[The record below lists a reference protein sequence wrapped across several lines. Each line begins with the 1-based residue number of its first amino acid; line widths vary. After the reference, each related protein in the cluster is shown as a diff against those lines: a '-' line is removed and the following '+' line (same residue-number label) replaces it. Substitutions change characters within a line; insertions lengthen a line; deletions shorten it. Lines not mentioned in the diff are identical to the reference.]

1 MIGHVILI
9 IIGFALLIKGA
20 DLLVIGAS
28 RIAKKFNIPEIIIG
42 LTVVA
47 IGTSLPELVVSTT
60 SALTGHSDIA
70 LGNVVG
76 SNISNLFL
84 ILGACSIIK
93 PLVFKK
99 ETIFMENPFVILIT
113 GLLFFL
119 CLNNGGTQIS
129 RLEGALLL
137 LLCIIF
143 ILYNII
149 MAKRGEKEENNEKIE
164 SSNLEGQ
171 AVETIKEEPKQIDTY
186 KAILFIVLGILTLKY
201 GGDFVVDNAVVI
213 AAAMGISEKLI
224 SLTIVAISTSLPELI
239 TSMTA
244 TFKGEADLAIGN
256 IVGSQTFNILL
267 ILGASSILSPIA
279 YTASY
284 NRDMVLLLTGSIVFA
299 LFPFIGEKNKMTR
312 ENGIL
317 FVIVYIVYMV
327 NIIMGN

>member
-1 MIGHVILI
+1 MIGNIILI

-20 DLLVIGAS
+20 DLLVLGAS
-28 RIAKKFNIPEIIIG
+28 RIARKFNIPEIIIG

-84 ILGACSIIK
+84 ILGACSIIR
-93 PLVFKK
+93 PLKFKK
-99 ETIFMENPFVILIT
+99 ETIFLENPFVIIIT

-119 CLNNGGTQIS
+119 CANNGGIEIS
-129 RLEGALLL
+129 RIEGGILL
-137 LLCIIF
+137 LLCVIF
-143 ILYNII
+143 ILYNVI
-149 MAKRGEKEENNEKIE
+149 MAKRGNTEDSNNE
-164 SSNLEGQ
+164 
-171 AVETIKEEPKQIDTY
+171 ETQEIKEEPKQIDTY
-186 KAILFIVLGILTLKY
+186 KAILFIVLGIISLKY

-213 AAAMGISEKLI
+213 AQAMGISEKLI

-239 TSMTA
+239 TSITA
-244 TFKGEADLAIGN
+244 TIKGETDLAIGN

-267 ILGASSILSPIA
+267 ILGTSSLLTPIA
-279 YTASY
+279 YSASY
-284 NRDMVLLLTGSIVFA
+284 NKDMVLLLAGSIVFA
-299 LFPFIGEKNKMTR
+299 LFPFTGEKNKMTR

-317 FVIVYIVYMV
+317 FVIVYIVYMI
-327 NIIMGN
+327 NIVIAN

>member
-1 MIGHVILI
+1 MIGNIILI

-20 DLLVIGAS
+20 DLLVLGAS

-93 PLVFKK
+93 PLKFKK
-99 ETIFMENPFVILIT
+99 ETIFLENPFVIIVT

-119 CLNNGGTQIS
+119 CLNNGGLEIS
-129 RLEGALLL
+129 RIEGGILL
-137 LLCIIF
+137 LLCVIF
-143 ILYNII
+143 ILYNVI
-149 MAKRGEKEENNEKIE
+149 MAKRGETDEGNNEE
-164 SSNLEGQ
+164 SQ
-171 AVETIKEEPKQIDTY
+171 KIKEEPKQIDTY
-186 KAILFIVLGILTLKY
+186 KAILFIVLGIISLKY
-201 GGDFVVDNAVVI
+201 GGDFVVYNAVVI
-213 AAAMGISEKLI
+213 YQAMGISEKLI

-239 TSMTA
+239 TSITA
-244 TFKGEADLAIGN
+244 TIKGETDLAIGN

-267 ILGASSILSPIA
+267 ILGTSSLLSPIA
-279 YTASY
+279 YSASY
-284 NRDMVLLLTGSIVFA
+284 NKDMVLLLAGSIVFA
-299 LFPFIGEKNKMTR
+299 LFPFTGEKKKMTR

-317 FVIVYIVYMV
+317 FVIVYIVYMI
-327 NIIMGN
+327 NIIIAN

>member
-1 MIGHVILI
+1 MIGNIILI

-20 DLLVIGAS
+20 DLLVVGAS
-28 RIAKKFNIPEIIIG
+28 KIAKKFNIPEIIIG

-76 SNISNLFL
+76 SNMANLFL
-84 ILGACSIIK
+84 ILGVCSIIR
-93 PLVFKK
+93 PLKFKK
-99 ETIFMENPFVILIT
+99 ETIFFENPFVIVIT

-119 CLNNGGTQIS
+119 CLNNGGVQIT
-129 RLEGALLL
+129 RIEGGILL

-149 MAKRGEKEENNEKIE
+149 MAKRGKKTEEGEEI
-164 SSNLEGQ
+164 Q
-171 AVETIKEEPKQIDTY
+171 QDPEEPSKIDMY
-186 KAILFIVLGILTLKY
+186 KSILFIVLGILGLKY

-213 AAAMGISEKLI
+213 AQAIGISEKLI

-239 TSMTA
+239 TSVTA
-244 TFKGEADLAIGN
+244 TIKGETDLAIGN

-267 ILGASSILSPIA
+267 ILGVSSLLTPIGYA
-279 YTASY
+279 PSY
-284 NRDMVLLLTGSIVFA
+284 NKDLVLLLAGSTVFA

-317 FVIVYIVYMV
+317 FTIVYIVYMI
-327 NIIMGN
+327 NIIMAN

>member
-1 MIGHVILI
+1 MIGNIILI

-20 DLLVIGAS
+20 DLLVVGAS
-28 RIAKKFNIPEIIIG
+28 KIAKKFNIPEIIIG

-76 SNISNLFL
+76 SNIANLFL
-84 ILGACSIIK
+84 ILGVCSIIR
-93 PLVFKK
+93 PLKFKK
-99 ETIFMENPFVILIT
+99 ETIRIENPFVIIVT
-113 GLLFFL
+113 SLLFFL
-119 CLNNGGTQIS
+119 CLNNGGTQIT
-129 RLEGALLL
+129 RLEGGILL
-137 LLCIIF
+137 LLCVIF

-149 MAKRGEKEENNEKIE
+149 MAKRGEKPEEGEEI
-164 SSNLEGQ
+164 Q
-171 AVETIKEEPKQIDTY
+171 QDPEEPSKIDMY
-186 KAILFIVLGILTLKY
+186 KSILFIVLGILGLKY

-213 AAAMGISEKLI
+213 AQAIGISEKLI

-239 TSMTA
+239 TSVTA
-244 TFKGEADLAIGN
+244 TIKGETDLAIGN

-267 ILGASSILSPIA
+267 ILGVSSLLTPIGYA
-279 YTASY
+279 PSY
-284 NRDMVLLLTGSIVFA
+284 NKDLVLLLAGSTVFA

-317 FVIVYIVYMV
+317 FTIVYIVYMI
-327 NIIMGN
+327 NIIMAN

>member
-1 MIGHVILI
+1 MIGNIILI

-20 DLLVIGAS
+20 DLLVVGAS
-28 RIAKKFNIPEIIIG
+28 KIAKKFNIPEIIIG

-76 SNISNLFL
+76 SNLANLFL
-84 ILGACSIIK
+84 ILGVCSIIR
-93 PLVFKK
+93 PLKFKK
-99 ETIFMENPFVILIT
+99 ETIFFENPFVIVIT

-119 CLNNGGTQIS
+119 CLNNGGIQIT
-129 RLEGALLL
+129 RLEGGILL

-149 MAKRGEKEENNEKIE
+149 MAKRGEKTEDGEEI
-164 SSNLEGQ
+164 Q
-171 AVETIKEEPKQIDTY
+171 QDPEEPSSIDMY
-186 KAILFIVLGILTLKY
+186 KSILFIVLGIIGLKY

-213 AAAMGISEKLI
+213 AQAIGISEKLI

-239 TSMTA
+239 TSVTA
-244 TFKGEADLAIGN
+244 TIKGETDLAIGN
-256 IVGSQTFNILL
+256 IVGSQIFNILL
-267 ILGASSILSPIA
+267 ILGASSLLSPIGYA
-279 YTASY
+279 PSY
-284 NRDMVLLLTGSIVFA
+284 NKDMVLLLAGSIVFA

-317 FVIVYIVYMV
+317 FTIVYVVYMI
-327 NIIMGN
+327 NIIMAN

>member
-1 MIGHVILI
+1 MIGNIILI

-20 DLLVIGAS
+20 DLLVLGAS

-76 SNISNLFL
+76 SNIANLFL

-93 PLVFKK
+93 PLKFKK
-99 ETIFMENPFVILIT
+99 ETIFFENPFVIIIT

-119 CLNNGGTQIS
+119 CLNNDGTQIS
-129 RLEGALLL
+129 RIEGGILL

-143 ILYNII
+143 ILYNVI
-149 MAKRGEKEENNEKIE
+149 MAKRGEKPEEGEEIQ
-164 SSNLEGQ
+164 Q
-171 AVETIKEEPKQIDTY
+171 APEEPNQIDTY
-186 KAILFIVLGILTLKY
+186 KAILYIVLGIIALKY
-201 GGDFVVDNAVVI
+201 GGDFVVDNAVAI
-213 AAAMGISEKLI
+213 AQAIGISEKLI
-224 SLTIVAISTSLPELI
+224 SLTIVAVSTSLPELI
-239 TSMTA
+239 TSITA
-244 TFKGEADLAIGN
+244 TRKGETDLAIGN

-267 ILGASSILSPIA
+267 ILGMSSILSPIA

-284 NRDMVLLLTGSIVFA
+284 NRDMVLLLAGSIVFA
-299 LFPFIGEKNKMTR
+299 LFPFIGEKHKMTR

-317 FVIVYIVYMV
+317 FVIVYIVYMI
-327 NIIMGN
+327 NIVMGA

>member
-1 MIGHVILI
+1 MIGNIILI

-20 DLLVIGAS
+20 DLLVVGAS
-28 RIAKKFNIPEIIIG
+28 KIAKKFNIPEIIIG

-76 SNISNLFL
+76 SNIANLFL
-84 ILGACSIIK
+84 ILGVCSIIR
-93 PLVFKK
+93 PLKFKK
-99 ETIFMENPFVILIT
+99 ETIRIENPFVIAIT
-113 GLLFFL
+113 GLLFFV
-119 CLNNGGTQIS
+119 CLNNDGTQIT
-129 RLEGALLL
+129 RLEGGILL

-149 MAKRGEKEENNEKIE
+149 MAKRGEKTEDGEEI
-164 SSNLEGQ
+164 Q
-171 AVETIKEEPKQIDTY
+171 QDPEEPSSIDMY
-186 KAILFIVLGILTLKY
+186 KSILFIVLGIIGLKY

-213 AAAMGISEKLI
+213 AQAIGISEKLI

-239 TSMTA
+239 TSVTA
-244 TFKGEADLAIGN
+244 TIKGETDLAIGN

-267 ILGASSILSPIA
+267 ILGVSSLLTPIGYA
-279 YTASY
+279 PSY
-284 NRDMVLLLTGSIVFA
+284 NKDLVLLLAGSTVFA

-317 FVIVYIVYMV
+317 FTIVYIVYMI
-327 NIIMGN
+327 NIIMAN

>member
-1 MIGHVILI
+1 MIGNIILI

-20 DLLVIGAS
+20 DLLVVGAS
-28 RIAKKFNIPEIIIG
+28 KIAKKFNIPEIIIG

-76 SNISNLFL
+76 SNMANLFL
-84 ILGACSIIK
+84 ILGVCSIVR
-93 PLVFKK
+93 PLRFKK
-99 ETIFMENPFVILIT
+99 ETTFFENPFVIAIT

-119 CLNNGGTQIS
+119 CLNNNGTEIS
-129 RLEGALLL
+129 RIEGGILL

-143 ILYNII
+143 ILYNVI
-149 MAKRGEKEENNEKIE
+149 MAKRGEVKEEGEEIQQD
-164 SSNLEGQ
+164 S
-171 AVETIKEEPKQIDTY
+171 EEPSKIDTY
-186 KAILFIVLGILTLKY
+186 KSILFIVLGIIGLKY

-213 AAAMGISEKLI
+213 AQAIGISEKLI

-239 TSMTA
+239 TSVTA
-244 TFKGEADLAIGN
+244 TLKGETDLAIGN

-267 ILGASSILSPIA
+267 ILGTSSLLSPIS
-279 YTASY
+279 YSVSY
-284 NRDMVLLLTGSIVFA
+284 NKDMVLLLAGSIVFA
-299 LFPFIGEKNKMTR
+299 LFPFIGEKHKMTR

-317 FVIVYIVYMV
+317 FVIVYVVYMI
-327 NIIMGN
+327 NIVMGN

>member
-1 MIGHVILI
+1 MIGNIILI

-20 DLLVIGAS
+20 DLLVVGAS
-28 RIAKKFNIPEIIIG
+28 KIAKKFNIPEIIIG

-76 SNISNLFL
+76 SNMANLFL
-84 ILGACSIIK
+84 ILGVCSIVR
-93 PLVFKK
+93 PLRFKK
-99 ETIFMENPFVILIT
+99 ETTFFENPFVIAIT

-119 CLNNGGTQIS
+119 CLNNDGTEIS
-129 RLEGALLL
+129 RIEGGILL

-143 ILYNII
+143 ILYNVI
-149 MAKRGEKEENNEKIE
+149 MAKRGEVKEEGEEIQQD
-164 SSNLEGQ
+164 S
-171 AVETIKEEPKQIDTY
+171 EEPSKIDTY
-186 KAILFIVLGILTLKY
+186 KSILFIVLGIIGLKY

-213 AAAMGISEKLI
+213 AQAIGISEKLI

-239 TSMTA
+239 TSVTA
-244 TFKGEADLAIGN
+244 TLKGETDLAIGN

-267 ILGASSILSPIA
+267 ILGTSSLLSPIS
-279 YTASY
+279 YSVSY
-284 NRDMVLLLTGSIVFA
+284 NKDMVLLLAGSIVFA
-299 LFPFIGEKNKMTR
+299 LFPFIGEKHKMTR

-317 FVIVYIVYMV
+317 FVIVYVVYMI
-327 NIIMGN
+327 NIVMEN

>member
-1 MIGHVILI
+1 MIGNIILI

-20 DLLVIGAS
+20 DLLVVGAS
-28 RIAKKFNIPEIIIG
+28 KIAKKFNIPEIIIG

-60 SALTGHSDIA
+60 SALTGHSDIS

-76 SNISNLFL
+76 SNMANLFL
-84 ILGACSIIK
+84 ILGVCSIIR
-93 PLVFKK
+93 PLKFKK
-99 ETIFMENPFVILIT
+99 ETIFFENPFVIAIT

-119 CLNNGGTQIS
+119 CLNNGGTQIT
-129 RLEGALLL
+129 RLEGGILL
-137 LLCIIF
+137 LLCVIF

-149 MAKRGEKEENNEKIE
+149 MAKRGEKPEDGDEV
-164 SSNLEGQ
+164 Q
-171 AVETIKEEPKQIDTY
+171 QDPEEPSSIDMY
-186 KAILFIVLGILTLKY
+186 KSILFIVLGIIGLKY

-213 AAAMGISEKLI
+213 AQAIGISEKLI

-239 TSMTA
+239 TSVTA
-244 TFKGEADLAIGN
+244 TMKGETDLAIGN

-267 ILGASSILSPIA
+267 ILGTSSLLTPIGYA
-279 YTASY
+279 PSY
-284 NRDMVLLLTGSIVFA
+284 NKDLVLLLAGSTVFA

-317 FVIVYIVYMV
+317 FTIVYIVYMI
-327 NIIMGN
+327 NIIMAN